1 MNQKKLWKYLAALV
15 FAFLPFCTIS
25 NAFGSGFAI
34 FTQGASAL
42 GQADAVIAH
51 ANDPSAIFF
60 NPALINKLEGTQ
72 IEAGT
77 TLLFPSQDFESDATG
92 DTFSTKDDLFFPS
105 TIFLTHKFN
114 DKISAGLGIF
124 SPFGLGTDWG
134 DDWEGRYIATDSE
147 MQTFNINPVVSY
159 QIVPN
164 VAFAAGVN
172 FLILDTTL
180 EKNINMSAFG
190 LPLPDAGQKFD
201 GNGDGVGFNFGV
213 QYDITND
220 ISFGASYRSEIDVNI
235 NDGNATFDL
244 PAGTPPTIG
253 ALFPNTDGNANISL
267 PQQVHA
273 GICYKGFNNLTL
285 ETGLRWEDWSSFR
298 ELKIN
303 LDQPVGG
310 SNESITEKNWQD
322 VYAVNLGAKY
332 RLNETVT
339 LLAGYLYSG
348 NPVPDDTFD
357 PIVPDANIHLF
368 TIGTSIKYK
377 NMNIDLAYGYQR
389 LEGTKKDN
397 SLDDN
402 PSDGIV
408 NAATSANGEYDTDL
422 HMFGISITYKF

>member
-15 FAFLPFCTIS
+15 FVFLSFCTIS

-51 ANDPSAIFF
+51 ADDPSAIFF

-72 IEAGT
+72 VESGT

-164 VAFAAGVN
+164 VAFAAGVD
-172 FLILDTTL
+172 FLLLDATL

-190 LPLPDAGQKFD
+190 LPDAGQKFD

-213 QYDITND
+213 QYDITED

-244 PAGTPPTIG
+244 PSDTPPTIG
-253 ALFPNTDGNANISL
+253 ALFPNTDGSTDISL

-322 VYAVNLGAKY
+322 AYAVNFGAKY
-332 RLNETVT
+332 RLNETIA

-348 NPVPDDTFD
+348 NPVTDDTFD
-357 PIVPDANIHLF
+357 PIVPDANTHLF

-389 LEGTKKDN
+389 LEGTSKSN
-397 SLDDN
+397 TVDDN
-402 PSDGIV
+402 PSDGFV
-408 NAATSANGEYDTDL
+408 NAATSANGGYDTDI
-422 HMFGISITYKF
+422 HMFGISLTYKF

>member
-1 MNQKKLWKYLAALV
+1 MSEKGLWNWIGAFISLFLV
-15 FAFLPFCTIS
+15 FWAI
-25 NAFGSGFAI
+25 NAYGSGFAI
-34 FTQGASAL
+34 YTQGASSL
-42 GQADAVIAH
+42 GQGAATIGHSD
-51 ANDPSAIFF
+51 DPTAIFF

-164 VAFAAGVN
+164 VAFAAGVD
-172 FLILDTTL
+172 FLLLDATL

-190 LPLPDAGQKFD
+190 LPDAEQKFD

-213 QYDITND
+213 QYDITKD
-220 ISFGASYRSEIDVNI
+220 ISFCASYRSEIDVNI
-235 NDGNATFDL
+235 IDGNATFDL
-244 PAGTPPTIG
+244 PSDTPPTIG
-253 ALFPNTDGNANISL
+253 ALFPNTDGSTDISL

-273 GICYKGFNNLTL
+273 GICYKGFNNLTF

-322 VYAVNLGAKY
+322 AYAVNFGAKY
-332 RLNETVT
+332 RLNET
-339 LLAGYLYSG
+339 
-348 NPVPDDTFD
+348 
-357 PIVPDANIHLF
+357 I
-368 TIGTSIKYK
+368 
-377 NMNIDLAYGYQR
+377 
-389 LEGTKKDN
+389 
-397 SLDDN
+397 
-402 PSDGIV
+402 
-408 NAATSANGEYDTDL
+408 
-422 HMFGISITYKF
+422 